1 MKAYSQDLRD
11 RVVLRYNTGKY
22 KITELAKLFNICRQT
37 ISAWVLRY
45 KETGDYSSK
54 QHIQTGRKPRFTE
67 KEKVL
72 EFLLTN
78 PDSEGVGIRD
88 RVMVGLPMSTVYD
101 TLRRMKITYKKR
113 A

>member
-1 MKAYSQDLRD
+1 MKAYSQDLRGK
-11 RVVLRYNTGKY
+11 VVLKYDTGKY
-22 KITELAKLFNICRQT
+22 KIAELAKLFNICRQT
-37 ISAWVLRY
+37 ISTWLVRY

-54 QHIQTGRKPRFTE
+54 QYIQTGIKPRFTN

-72 EFLLTN
+72 EFLLAN
-78 PDSEGVGIRD
+78 PDSEGVDIRD
-88 RVMVGLPMSTVYD
+88 GVMVGLSMSTVYN

>member
-11 RVVLRYNTGKY
+11 RVISTYKTGQY

-37 ISAWVLRY
+37 ISTWIARY
-45 KETGDYSSK
+45 KHNGDYSSK
-54 QHIQTGRKPRFTE
+54 QHIQTGQKPRFTD

-78 PDSEGVGIRD
+78 PDSEALDIRD
-88 RVMVGLPMSTVYD
+88 RVMLGLPMSTVYG
-101 TLRRMKITYKKR
+101 TLRRMNITYKKR